1 MPNPII
7 SEGLREIGPKSALGE
22 LAQKTPLESLSNLN
36 KSIDK
41 FVSNWSEGNKLS
53 PDLNRTIDSSVTE
66 IPHGPIEKNSTDKFN
81 PSKVEYNCLTD
92 KPDQVFAS
100 QETNTQISE
109 TKETKET
116 KKVNTYYCPLE
127 GSNGHWEGQRGDSKW
142 IPDRDYLPQKH
153 NPENKIWG
161 EVLDEQGT
169 DGVNFN
175 DGEPDFSDFSK
186 GEVILDEQQTDRSM
200 VFNEADTKLAEQRG
214 CSPAEVY
221 KWRKENGYTWH
232 ERSDGLTVQKVPSIV
247 HGNVT
252 HAGGHSA
259 NVRNQS

>member
-1 MPNPII
+1 MINPMI
-7 SEGLREIGPKSALGE
+7 SEGLKEMGTKSALGE
-22 LAQKTPLESLSNLN
+22 VAQKTPLESLSNLN
-36 KSIDK
+36 ESIDK
-41 FVSNWSEGNKLS
+41 FVSNRSEGNKLS

-66 IPHGPIEKNSTDKFN
+66 IPQGPIEKNLTDKFN

-92 KPDQVFAS
+92 KPDQVFAP
-100 QETNTQISE
+100 QE
-109 TKETKET
+109 TKE
-116 KKVNTYYCPLE
+116 VNTYYCPLE

-142 IPDRDYLPQKH
+142 IPDRDYQPQKH

-232 ERSDGLTVQKVPSIV
+232 EKSDGLTVQKVPSIV

-252 HAGGHSA
+252 HAGGHSV
-259 NVRNQS
+259 NVRNQA